1 MRRALLYINST
12 GHEYADRKIKMT
24 LEQFC
29 QVNGI
34 ENYAIFCD
42 DTNQEGIAEPTI
54 FMAIG
59 MAADKQINTVV
70 TMCAGMLGDSQ
81 DTILDTIAWL
91 REHEVTVLSAANDVG
106 EYYDFLESE
115 DENVED
121 DGKADEENCDC
132 DSGCAVKN
140 FYDLIMDMYK
150 R

>member
-12 GHEYADRKIKMT
+12 GHEYADRKIQQT
-24 LEQFC
+24 LEKYC
-29 QVNGI
+29 EVNGI
-34 ENYAIFCD
+34 EMYAVFCD
-42 DTNQEGIAEPTI
+42 DTNQAGIAEPTI

-59 MAADKQINTVV
+59 MAADEEIDTVV

-81 DTILDTIAWL
+81 DGILDRIAWL
-91 REHEVTVLSAANDVG
+91 REHGITVLTAANDIG

-115 DENVED
+115 DEAED
-121 DGKADEENCDC
+121 DAEDC
-132 DSGCAVKN
+132 DEGSCCSEKR